1 MALTLF
7 FFNIFFHRVFPTTVL
22 ALGSLAIVKQPIMS
36 LLLGYSLGKNFQRK
50 FPKGL
55 TCDDLQVASCTST
68 AATGA
73 GVAYHPPG
81 MLSPQR
87 IELPGYLNTP
97 ARRPDG
103 EPLSPEV
110 WLHHWNFQW
119 LVKSRM
125 NSPILTWPMA
135 NLLNFWGLH
144 I

>member
-1 MALTLF
+1 MHGIDVF
-7 FFNIFFHRVFPTTVL
+7 FSIYLSIGFSATVL

-36 LLLGYSLGKNFQRK
+36 LLLGYSLGLFSTK
-50 FPKGL
+50 FPV
-55 TCDDLQVASCTST
+55 DLQVASCTST

-110 WLHHWNFQW
+110 WLAPLEF
-119 LVKSRM
+119 
-125 NSPILTWPMA
+125 PMV
-135 NLLNFWGLH
+135 G
-144 I
+144 